1 MKCNTGRGKN
11 FQWGSPA
18 EAISGASV
26 DLADNGIEFIL
37 CNVLEITAFRKI
49 EAKNTVRILICA
61 ALPGLMRFGKVY
73 RCIQFLLH
81 GMKLGEL

>member
-11 FQWGSPA
+11 FQRGFPTKA
-18 EAISGASV
+18 FSGTSV

-81 GMKLGEL
+81 GVKLGEL

>member
-1 MKCNTGRGKN
+1 M
-11 FQWGSPA
+11 
-18 EAISGASV
+18 
-26 DLADNGIEFIL
+26 ADNGIEFIL

-81 GMKLGEL
+81 GVKLGEL

>member
-1 MKCNTGRGKN
+1 MKCNTGRGKKLPVG
-11 FQWGSPA
+11 FSA

-49 EAKNTVRILICA
+49 EAKNTVRILICG

-81 GMKLGEL
+81 GVKLGEL